1 MSVMLAPDVDRFGA
15 AAPPTLNTRFRASVP
30 NHATRTTLA
39 IPAGSRPRYSAPGSI
54 SSRVGKIIPQTKEKR
69 HPSQLN
75 LA

>member
-39 IPAGSRPRYSAPGSI
+39 IPR
-54 SSRVGKIIPQTKEKR
+54 RVEATQLR
-69 HPSQLN
+69 ARLN
-75 LA
+75 LFKGGQDNTPN